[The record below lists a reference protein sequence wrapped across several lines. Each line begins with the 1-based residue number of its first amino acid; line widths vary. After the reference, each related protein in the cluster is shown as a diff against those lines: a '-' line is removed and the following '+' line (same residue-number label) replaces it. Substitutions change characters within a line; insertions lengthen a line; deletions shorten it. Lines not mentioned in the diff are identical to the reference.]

1 MFYKTK
7 FYNIQRS
14 TIMNIDECGNRVWR
28 NPAYQLHRTDG
39 PALETTHGSKYW
51 YNYNK
56 LHRLNGP
63 AIELVRGSQL
73 WWVHGQRHRTDG
85 PAIETSCGIIEWWY
99 KNYKVSKS
107 EVVHQV
113 CQLHLKTL
121 LLSQTINPFCEINI
135 AKYAL

>member
-1 MFYKTK
+1 
-7 FYNIQRS
+7 
-14 TIMNIDECGNRVWR
+14 MNIDECGNSVWR
-28 NPAYQLHRTDG
+28 NPAGQLHREDG

-73 WWVHGQRHRTDG
+73 WWVNGQRHRTDG

-99 KNYKVSKS
+99 KNNKVSKS
-107 EVVHQV
+107 EVVHQA
-113 CQLHLKTL
+113 CQLQMKVL
-121 LLSQTINPFCEINI
+121 LLTRIVNPFCEINV